1 MAADSKKTIAFR
13 VPEPLRERINEFA
26 DENNM
31 SQSDT
36 LRELVRTGLDAEEI
50 KENVE
55 QLEARVEE
63 LEQQRGDEGQSFLSR
78 FR

>member
-1 MAADSKKTIAFR
+1 MEADRKKTIAFR